1 MDRSTPRVALAFI
14 ITAYA
19 VLPAFAAQRTFVSTT
34 GVDNAACSLGAPC
47 RAFAAAITAT
57 TAGGEVIVLDSGGY
71 GRVTITKSVSIIAP
85 AGIHA
90 GISVFAATNGIDIPT
105 GGIKVVLRGLAIT
118 GQGGVHGIYVTGN
131 NALTIERCDI
141 SGMGTNGVFLDNV
154 SGTLQ
159 MRDTVVHDNGGNGV
173 FFFGPLSATLDHVSI
188 ERNALAGVSAYDGG
202 MISIKDSALVRNDR
216 GVDIATLTAGVTTTV
231 NGDGLQISRNNHEG
245 LRASA
250 SAGRVY
256 IGLVRSTVDFN
267 VGGALIQVTGAAGRA
282 TGTFVSNAFPANGN
296 WSTYVDRGPGA
307 VNSAQALIM
316 GNYMTGGVANI
327 YGVTGGYYRSGGGNS
342 VEPDSAYFAPD
353 ETTTF

>member
-118 GQGGVHGIYVTGN
+118 GQGGVHGIYVTGSN
-131 NALTIERCDI
+131 ELTIERCDI

-159 MRDTVVHDNGGNGV
+159 MRDTVVHDNGGTGV

-188 ERNALAGVSAYDGG
+188 ERNTLAGVSAYDGS

-216 GVDIATLTAGVTTTV
+216 GVDMATLTAGVTTTV
-231 NGDGLQISRNNHEG
+231 NGDGLHITRNNHEG

-250 SAGRVY
+250 STGSVY
-256 IGLVRSTVDFN
+256 LRLVRSTVDFN
-267 VGGALIQVTGAAGRA
+267 NGGARVQVTGAAGRA
-282 TGTFVSNAFPANGN
+282 TGTFVSNAFGDNNGY
-296 WSTYVDRGPGA
+296 STYVDRGPGA

-353 ETTTF
+353 ETATF